1 MDADSVLDRR
11 RLRRKASFW
20 RFVAFVLL
28 ALGLIGLIYATT
40 GLQLDG
46 TTGLRSQ
53 VARIDVEGFIDTRPA
68 AAELVRSAA
77 KARNV
82 RAILLRINSPGG
94 AATGGE
100 ALYRAIR
107 EAAETKPVV
116 AAIDG
121 LGTSAAYMA
130 AIAADHV
137 VARESAI
144 TGSIGVLFQF
154 AHFEELLEKIGA
166 DYTEIRSRPLKG
178 EPSLFRAPS
187 PEAVAMIERVV
198 DDTHQWFVGL
208 VAERRG
214 FQPRVAAGIADG
226 RIFTGRQALEANL
239 VDQLGSEEEA
249 RAWLA
254 EEHGISAELPAI
266 DWRRRDL
273 SFGSLSSAALAGLAQ
288 LLGLAPAELDAL
300 GGLLP
305 KRLTVDGLIS
315 VWHPSATVQP
325 DR

>member
-1 MDADSVLDRR
+1 MDADFVLDRR
-11 RLRRKASFW
+11 RLRRRASFW

-28 ALGLIGLIYATT
+28 ALGLVGLIHATT
-40 GLQLDG
+40 GLGIDP
-46 TTGLRSQ
+46 TGLRNQ
-53 VARIDVEGFIDTRPA
+53 VARIDVDGFIDTRPSA
-68 AAELVRSAA
+68 VELIQNATEA
-77 KARNV
+77 GNV

-107 EAAETKPVV
+107 EATEAKPVV
-116 AAIDG
+116 AVIDG

-130 AIAADHV
+130 AIAADHI
-137 VARESAI
+137 VARESTI

-187 PEAVAMIERVV
+187 PEAVAMLEGVV
-198 DDTHQWFVGL
+198 SDTHQWFVGL

-214 FQPRVAAGIADG
+214 YQLAEARAIGDG

-239 VDQLGSEEEA
+239 VDALGSEEEA

-254 EEHGISAELPAI
+254 EEHGISTDLPAVN
-266 DWRRRDL
+266 WRRRDL
-273 SFGSLSSAALAGLAQ
+273 PLGGFASSAFAALAR
-288 LLGLAPAELDAL
+288 LLGLAPVELEAL
-300 GGLLP
+300 GGMLP
-305 KRLTVDGLIS
+305 KRLTVDGLMS
-315 VWHPSATVQP
+315 VWHPTLSVQP

>member
-11 RLRRKASFW
+11 RLRRRASFW

-28 ALGLIGLIYATT
+28 ALGLVGLVHAT
-40 GLQLDG
+40 GLG
-46 TTGLRSQ
+46 IGGTGLRDQ
-53 VARIDVEGFIDTRPA
+53 VARIDVDGFIDTRPA
-68 AAELVRSAA
+68 AVELIQNATEA
-77 KARNV
+77 GNV

-100 ALYRAIR
+100 ALFRAIR
-107 EAAETKPVV
+107 EATEAKPVV
-116 AAIDG
+116 AVIDG
-121 LGTSAAYMA
+121 LGTSAGYMA
-130 AIAADHV
+130 AIAADHI
-137 VARESAI
+137 VARESTI

-187 PEAVAMIERVV
+187 PEAVTMLEGVV
-198 DDTHQWFVGL
+198 SDTHQWFVGL

-214 FQPRVAAGIADG
+214 YQPAEARAIGDG
-226 RIFTGRQALEANL
+226 RIFTGRQALEINL
-239 VDQLGSEEEA
+239 VDALGSEEEA

-254 EEHGISAELPAI
+254 EEHGISTDLPAVN
-266 DWRRRDL
+266 WRRRDL
-273 SFGSLSSAALAGLAQ
+273 PLGGFASSAFAGLAR
-288 LLGLAPAELDAL
+288 LLGLAPVELEAL
-300 GGLLP
+300 GGILP
-305 KRLTVDGLIS
+305 KRLTVDGLMS
-315 VWHPSATVQP
+315 VWHPTLSVQP